1 VFVNTNY
8 LSMVLQHETQHIK
21 HIKYT
26 NTESLGE
33 IKASQAVVLN
43 EDSVAVTQRKLRQ
56 RDPQIEFDFVE
67 KHIH

>member
-1 VFVNTNY
+1 MFVNTIY

-33 IKASQAVVLN
+33 IKAPQAVVLN
-43 EDSVAVTQRKLRQ
+43 EDSVVVTQR
-56 RDPQIEFDFVE
+56 
-67 KHIH
+67 